1 MQLLTSD
8 HLALLDKMVA
18 GLRDIPG
25 IVAIVLGG
33 SFARGAARPDSDLDI
48 GLIYDANEPLDV
60 AAVRRIAEELN
71 DSPEPVVSDLG
82 GWGKWVDGGAWLSV
96 DGQRVDLLYR
106 STALIDQV
114 LADARDGRFAL
125 DHEQQPPFGFFGPT
139 VLGEVAIAHPLHDPA
154 DLVMQYKR
162 KVLPVPDALR
172 ASVIQR
178 MLWDVEFGL
187 TAFAPKYAAAGNVH
201 ALAGCL
207 TRFAHALVLTLF
219 ALNGAYLL
227 NDKTSLA
234 EAAAFSVAPA
244 DFGQRISATLS
255 AIGSHPSDLELAR
268 LAFVDLFAETAVL
281 AGDSYRP
288 AWRL

>member
-8 HLALLDKMVA
+8 QLALIDQLVA
-18 GLRDIPG
+18 GLRDVPG
-25 IVAIVLGG
+25 IAAIVLGG

-48 GLIYDANEPLDV
+48 GLIYHANEPLDV

-71 DSPEPVVSDLG
+71 DSPGPVVSDLG
-82 GWGKWVDGGAWLSV
+82 GWGKWVDGGAWLSIH
-96 DGQRVDLLYR
+96 GQRVDLLYR

-114 LADARDGRFAL
+114 LADAIDGRFEV

-139 VLGEVAIAHPLHDPA
+139 VLGEVAIARPLHDPA
-154 DLVMQYKR
+154 DLVMQYKG

-172 ASVIQR
+172 ASVIQH
-178 MLWDVEFGL
+178 MLWNVEFGL
-187 TAFAPKYAAAGNVH
+187 TAFASKYAAAGNVH

-207 TRFAHALVLTLF
+207 TRFSHALVLTLF

-227 NDKTSLA
+227 NDKTSLV
-234 EAAAFSVAPA
+234 EAAAFDLAPA
-244 DFGQRISATLS
+244 DFGQRISETLS
-255 AIGSHPSDLELAR
+255 AIGSHPSNLELAR
-268 LAFVDLFAETAVL
+268 LAFVDLFAETVAL